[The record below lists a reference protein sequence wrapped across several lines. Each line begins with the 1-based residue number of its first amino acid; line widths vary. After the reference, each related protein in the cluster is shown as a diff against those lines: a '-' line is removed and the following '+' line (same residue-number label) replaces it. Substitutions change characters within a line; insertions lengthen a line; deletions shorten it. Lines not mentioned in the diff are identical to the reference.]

1 MNINPESHIR
11 KKIERKRKKLTLL
24 IKNLNSLTSTIISLL
39 LTEKIYIFLIS
50 TVMILELFWH
60 LILMMTLNTVIVYCI
75 LIIFTCVI
83 LCVFSNSP
91 SICRCRCICI
101 FNCS

>member
-39 LTEKIYIFLIS
+39 LTEKKIFLIS